1 MFKTPNFEA
10 LKQAGFTLTDMHFH
24 SLYSDTFTRINHILN
39 KASELGIN
47 VALTD
52 HNSIEGVR
60 RAYNNRHKV
69 NIIPGIEI
77 SCVEGHHILVY
88 FPTLDALED
97 FYIKHVEGRQNKDP
111 YSSTSIKT
119 EELLDACES
128 YDCLI
133 VAAHPFSFGYY
144 GIMKNIMRGFIS
156 KDVLE
161 RIHAIEVICGS
172 NLRRHNRDALELV
185 EQTGKPFT
193 GGSDGH
199 SIGEMGSVVVCTK
212 SNTTR
217 GILEEIKQRKN
228 LVIGRENKLRY
239 KLLSGSKLTC
249 CHLPYLESNLRFRY
263 NNLYKKSLKYYK
275 ERLKQKLP

>member
-1 MFKTPNFEA
+1 MNHLTNIMFKTPNFEA

-128 YDCLI
+128 
-133 VAAHPFSFGYY
+133 
-144 GIMKNIMRGFIS
+144 
-156 KDVLE
+156 
-161 RIHAIEVICGS
+161 
-172 NLRRHNRDALELV
+172 
-185 EQTGKPFT
+185 
-193 GGSDGH
+193 
-199 SIGEMGSVVVCTK
+199 
-212 SNTTR
+212 
-217 GILEEIKQRKN
+217 
-228 LVIGRENKLRY
+228 
-239 KLLSGSKLTC
+239 
-249 CHLPYLESNLRFRY
+249 
-263 NNLYKKSLKYYK
+263 
-275 ERLKQKLP
+275 